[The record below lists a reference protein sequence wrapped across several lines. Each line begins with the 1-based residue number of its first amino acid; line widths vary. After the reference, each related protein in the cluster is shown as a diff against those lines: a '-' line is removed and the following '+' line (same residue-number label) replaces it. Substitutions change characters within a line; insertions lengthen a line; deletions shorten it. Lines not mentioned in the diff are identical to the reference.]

1 MSELRSRGRTTA
13 LRDVDEGEAL
23 VESMLP
29 EGHSPKWLRAK
40 DRRMPAVEPTGQFE
54 RFSETRARR
63 LLNELADLGPRV
75 SGSRECEVGIVGWI

>member
-1 MSELRSRGRTTA
+1 LGFRHW
-13 LRDVDEGEAL
+13 L
-23 VESMLP
+23 VILVVIGAVYAFVVYE
-29 EGHSPKWLRAK
+29 